1 MQKSIK
7 NFSVLFLVLK
17 LFVLN
22 GCAGDQGQEEDG
34 YDQQGQEEY
43 DQEAGQGESENYG
56 DEEGAEGTE
65 GDNYGN
71 EAGNEQ
77 GNLDME
83 NTSNY
88 SSNGQGQGQGQGQGN
103 NFSNNVNA
111 NTYQQGAE
119 NGEELNNT
127 TADEYSVAAGSDQP
141 AVDQQVTQEAGQQ
154 QPLGQATYVPGE
166 VPAGWAKVANGYIP
180 LSSLSEEPIGYLE
193 APATWQ

>member
-71 EAGNEQ
+71 EAGDEQ
-77 GNLDME
+77 GNPDME

-88 SSNGQGQGQGQGQGN
+88 SSNGQGQGQGN

-127 TADEYSVAAGSDQP
+127 TADEYNVAAGSDQP

-166 VPAGWAKVANGYIP
+166 VPEGWAKVANGYIP